1 MNNEAAWED
10 FADLFCRD
18 RPDYHP
24 DDTPDYDACDPVVQI
39 GNGTRHVARAMGPS
53 DVVRRPV
60 RAVVRRGDRR
70 PVVDPD
76 PVGAGRPDVVGR
88 PDARGAEAV
97 RMYTVYLS
105 RRSAETVEVL
115 ARTVEDA
122 ALWARTVHPDAHTGI
137 VDPNMLEAWA
147 DDPISTT
154 QEDWD
159 AWYAHNP

>member
-1 MNNEAAWED
+1 M
-10 FADLFCRD
+10 
-18 RPDYHP
+18 
-24 DDTPDYDACDPVVQI
+24 
-39 GNGTRHVARAMGPS
+39 
-53 DVVRRPV
+53 
-60 RAVVRRGDRR
+60 
-70 PVVDPD
+70 
-76 PVGAGRPDVVGR
+76 
-88 PDARGAEAV
+88 